1 MSSPSKKKGS
11 ARPFSLLVKPASA
24 DCNLRCDYC
33 FYLEKM
39 SLYPES
45 RKHRMDHE
53 TLERLIAGYMR
64 TRQPVYSFAWQG
76 GEPTLMGLDF
86 FRSVTSLQERYG
98 RPGSTVFNGLQTN
111 GVEIGDDF
119 AEHLGAYRFLT
130 GVSIDGPPEL
140 HNVYRKGAEGR
151 GSYDRVIRGIESL
164 QRRGAGVNGLVLV
177 SRANAGSPEKVY
189 RHLKELGLYHHQYI
203 PCVEYDEQGN
213 PLPWTIGG
221 EEWGEFLIR
230 LFDEWSRG
238 DIGKVS
244 IRRFEAITAAVKGM
258 DPGMCTMGRN
268 CTLYFVVEHS
278 GDVYPCDFFV
288 ERELELGNI
297 WDSSWED
304 LKKSKLYR
312 QFGRRKN
319 EWDPACAS
327 CPYLPLCAGDCLKH
341 RPGSGIAPQAPAA
354 GKSGRRSVLC
364 AGWFTFFQ
372 KTLPNFH
379 KIAQNI

>member
-1 MSSPSKKKGS
+1 MSSPSKKKS
-11 ARPFSLLVKPASA
+11 SVRPFSLLVKPASA

-33 FYLEKM
+33 FYLEKAF
-39 SLYPES
+39 LYPDNGA
-45 RKHRMDHE
+45 HRMEPE

-86 FRSVTSLQERYG
+86 FKSVTSLQERYG

-111 GVEIGDDF
+111 GVQIDDDF
-119 AEHLGAYRFLT
+119 AAHLGAYRFLT

-140 HNVYRKGAEGR
+140 HNVYRKGADGR
-151 GSYDRVIRGIESL
+151 GSYDRVIRGLETL
-164 QRRGAGVNGLVLV
+164 RRHGAEINGLVLV
-177 SRANAGSPEKVY
+177 SRANVGLPEKVY

-213 PLPWTIGG
+213 PLPWTING
-221 EEWGEFLIR
+221 EEWGEFLLR
-230 LFDEWSRG
+230 LFHEWSGG

-244 IRRFEAITAAVKGM
+244 IRRFEAIAAAVKGM
-258 DPGMCTMGRN
+258 APGMCTMGRN
-268 CTLYFVVEHS
+268 CAQYFVVEHN

-297 WDSSWED
+297 RDSSWEE

-319 EWDPACAS
+319 EWDPACSS
-327 CPYLPLCAGDCLKH
+327 CPYLSLCAGDCLKH
-341 RPGSGIAPQAPAA
+341 RGGFGTSGT
-354 GKSGRRSVLC
+354 RSVLC